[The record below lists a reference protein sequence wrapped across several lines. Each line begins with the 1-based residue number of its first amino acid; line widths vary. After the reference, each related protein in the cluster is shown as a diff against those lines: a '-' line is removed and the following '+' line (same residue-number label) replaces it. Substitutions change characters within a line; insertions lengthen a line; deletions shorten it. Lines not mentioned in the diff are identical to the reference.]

1 MDITPRS
8 ILKGR
13 NSDGSSFSVAQWDFN
28 TISNMQTTGLLVG
41 LVASLILSSIA
52 SPLILLFSLLA
63 FNGRPNLGTI
73 LSALISGYFLF
84 DCHNGWITISAIN
97 IFFTEPTINL
107 LVSINTATLLI
118 SLILI
123 LFGKIIYGL
132 LNSPVKDI
140 NELDA
145 RYLTQTERTELN
157 RLLTK
162 RLIGF
167 VVFVF
172 IIGIVGFTV
181 GVCVTKKHKGWVK
194 SNIENVEA
202 QKKAQE
208 EQDKRDDI
216 GTYKSKEA
224 RDAHFNDLQKEF
236 GN

>member
-1 MDITPRS
+1 MNITPRS

-41 LVASLILSSIA
+41 LVVGLITSSIA
-52 SPLILLFSLLA
+52 SPVILLFSLLA
-63 FNGRPNLGTI
+63 FNGRLNMGFI
-73 LSALISGYFLF
+73 LSALISGYFLL

-107 LVSINTATLLI
+107 LVSINTASLLI

-123 LFGKIIYGL
+123 LFGGTIYGII
-132 LNSPVKDI
+132 NSPVKDI

-145 RYLTQTERTELN
+145 QYLTTTERTNLN
-157 RLLTK
+157 GQLTK

-167 VVFVF
+167 AVIIF
-172 IIGIVGFTV
+172 IIGLIGFSV
-181 GVCVTKKHKGWVK
+181 GVSVTKKHKGWVE

-202 QKKAQE
+202 QKKDQKEQE
-208 EQDKRDDI
+208 DRDAI
-216 GTYKSKEA
+216 GNYPTKEA
-224 RDAHFNDLQKEF
+224 RDAHFDSLQKEF